1 MRKETGVS
9 ELVRVSDSTK
19 AQLNK
24 KLVHSVQKT
33 ILDEK
38 KKVRTV
44 NKLTLY
50 IDNKNTQLVMI
61 ATSG

>member
-19 AQLNK
+19 AQLKK
-24 KLVHSVQKT
+24 KLIHSVQKT
-33 ILDEK
+33 ILEGK